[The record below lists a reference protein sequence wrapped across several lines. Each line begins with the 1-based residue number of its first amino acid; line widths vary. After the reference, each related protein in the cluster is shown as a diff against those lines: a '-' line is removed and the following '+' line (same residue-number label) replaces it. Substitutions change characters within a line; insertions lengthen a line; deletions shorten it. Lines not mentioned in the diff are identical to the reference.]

1 MFVLEN
7 GVFGMENKQR
17 INTISEMS
25 GSAVGA
31 AVGSEIGSAVAGP
44 IGAIAGSVAGNIIE
58 KVFVWAGN
66 EISTR
71 LLSRQEEKRI
81 VNVMDLAKK
90 KIESNLANDKKLRDD
105 DFFDQISDRSTAEEI
120 LEGTLL
126 VAQKEYEERK
136 LQYIANLY
144 ANIAFNKDISRE
156 IADRL
161 IKISSELT
169 YRQLM
174 IMSAVGF
181 SQIAGIQRK
190 KEAYKVVQGLNN
202 VSIASE
208 IFDLYR
214 KSLIFSSEVILDAGG
229 INPSKLTLG
238 GYGAL
243 LYNLMELPRIPFSDT
258 CMIDALK
265 FLGILVPNTQ

>member
-1 MFVLEN
+1 
-7 GVFGMENKQR
+7 MENKEQ
-17 INTISEMS
+17 INTISEIS

-31 AVGSEIGSAVAGP
+31 MVGSGIGNAVAGP
-44 IGAIAGSVAGNIIE
+44 LGAIAGSVAGNVIE
-58 KVFVWAGN
+58 KVFAWAGN
-66 EISTR
+66 EISMR

-90 KIESNLANDKKLRDD
+90 KIESNLAKDKKLRDD

-144 ANIAFNKDISRE
+144 ANIAFDEDISRE

-161 IKISSELT
+161 IKVSSELT

-181 SQIAGIQRK
+181 SQITGIKGK
-190 KEAYKVVQGLNN
+190 KEAYKEVQGLNN

-208 IFDLYR
+208 TFDLYR
-214 KSLIFSSEVILDAGG
+214 KSLIFSSEAILDAGG
-229 INPSKLTLG
+229 INPSKLILG

-243 LYNLMELPRIPFSDT
+243 LYNLMELPRIPLPDT

-265 FLGILVPNTQ
+265 FLGILVPGEQ